1 MAFLP
6 KEVEYNRPHA
16 SVSPDTNSI
25 NVIVRPSNG
34 QTFSPGGD
42 VITFDLPSRG
52 FLSPHSLVLR
62 GLIDSTNNDTAD
74 ENTLMGAAPGA
85 AWIQRV
91 ETQISGQTV
100 ESINSYGQLYNL
112 LVNTKMSFSDRFAMQ
127 TELLTGKKLGAAAAD
142 GSGPTASTFISGYEL
157 PTGAGS
163 DAAISVPFAIPL
175 GCLLANCQNFVPL
188 GLMGGVRISITTD
201 QLANY
206 ATIAAGGSLAF
217 KELEIAFDMVDFGR
231 GFDSVVGSM
240 ADSEGN
246 INLKSSSWNVT
257 SQTLGALAAGT
268 TQENIYNVRLSS
280 IKSLITQAGG
290 IGNNVNG
297 GKYDAIAIQGAAG
310 STQYVVASQVYPQT
324 PLAESNQAL
333 VMSELRQAL
342 GEAHDLYGTKMS
354 IQNLVFDANIS
365 RNLSTGTTTNALP
378 ACHFVGVN
386 TEKISTNQ
394 LMMSGISSQLSPIS
408 VRINNSAA
416 VAAGSLLTL
425 FVLYDAILSIN
436 LPTRQVQTRV

>member
-6 KEVEYNRPHA
+6 KEVEYNKPHA
-16 SVSPDTNSI
+16 AVSPDTTSL
-25 NVIVRPSNG
+25 NVIVRPVNG
-34 QTFSPGGD
+34 SVFSAGGD
-42 VITFDLPSRG
+42 VINFDLPSRG
-52 FLSPHSLVLR
+52 FMSPHSLVLR
-62 GLIDSTNNDTAD
+62 GNFVTTANATSD
-74 ENTLMGAAPGA
+74 ANTLMGAAPGA

-112 LVNTKMSFSDRFAMQ
+112 LVNTKMSFADRFAMQ
-127 TELLTGKKLGAAAAD
+127 TELMTGG
-142 GSGPTASTFISGYEL
+142 GTSTNPTAS
-157 PTGAGS
+157 PTTATGIAGFALNA
-163 DAAISVPFAIPL
+163 DGDTNEHKYPFAIPL
-175 GCLLANCQNFVPL
+175 GCLLANCTNYVPL
-188 GLMGGVRISITTD
+188 GMMGGVRISITTD

-206 ATIAAGGSLAF
+206 ATLAGTVSF
-217 KELEIAFDMVDFGR
+217 EDLEIAFDLVDFGR

-240 ADSEGN
+240 ADADGN
-246 INLKSSSWNVT
+246 INLKSSSWNVS

-280 IKSLITQAGG
+280 IKSLIVQAGG
-290 IGNNVNG
+290 VATTNVNK
-297 GKYDAIAIQGAAG
+297 GKYDAIALAGPAG
-310 STQYVVASQVYPQT
+310 STQFVVASQVYPQT
-324 PLAESNQAL
+324 PIAESNQAL
-333 VMSELRQAL
+333 VMSELRQSL
-342 GEAHDLYGTKMS
+342 GEAHDLYGSNMS
-354 IQNLVFDANIS
+354 ITDRVFNANFS
-365 RNLSTGTTTNALP
+365 RNQSTGTTTNTLP

-386 TEKISTNQ
+386 TEKVSSNQ

-425 FVLYDAILSIN
+425 FVLYDAILSVN

>member
-34 QTFSPGGD
+34 QVFNPGGD

-62 GLIDSTNNDTAD
+62 GLMTSTANANDD
-74 ENTLMGAAPGA
+74 DNTLMGAAPGA

-100 ESINSYGQLYNL
+100 ESMNSYGQLYNL
-112 LVNTKMSFSDRFAMQ
+112 LVNTKMSFSDRMAMQ
-127 TELLTGKKLGAAAAD
+127 TELLTGSAINNAA
-142 GSGPTASTFISGYEL
+142 GVPPTSSTGIAGYAL
-157 PTGAGS
+157 PTGDTNAH
-163 DAAISVPFAIPL
+163 DVPFAIPL

-188 GLMGGVRISITTD
+188 GMMGGVRISITTD

-206 ATIAAGGSLAF
+206 ATMETGSTLTF

-246 INLKSSSWNVT
+246 INIKSSSWNVS

-268 TQENIYNVRLSS
+268 TQENIFNVRLSS

-290 IGNNVNG
+290 VAATNVNG
-297 GKYDAIAIQGAAG
+297 SKFDAIALQGPGG
-310 STQYVVASQVYPQT
+310 STQYVCASVVYPQT
-324 PLAESNQAL
+324 PIAESNQAL
-333 VMSELRQAL
+333 VMSELRQSL
-342 GEAHDLYGTKMS
+342 GEAHDFYGTKMS
-354 IQNLVFDANIS
+354 IMNQAFDAKLD
-365 RNLSTGTTTNALP
+365 RNLSNGTTTNAVP

-408 VRINNSAA
+408 VRINNSVA
-416 VAAGSLLTL
+416 VASGSLLTL
-425 FVLYDAILSIN
+425 FVLYDAILSVN

>member
-16 SVSPDTNSI
+16 SVSPDTTSL

-42 VITFDLPSRG
+42 VITFDLPSRA
-52 FLSPHSLVLR
+52 FMNPASLVLR
-62 GLIDSTNNDTAD
+62 GVITSTVAAANDVNAI
-74 ENTLMGAAPGA
+74 LGAAPGA

-112 LVNTKMSFSDRFAMQ
+112 LVNTKLGISERMAMQ
-127 TELLTGKKLGAAAAD
+127 TELMT
-142 GSGPTASTFISGYEL
+142 GSGAIPATSIVVPAAGNLSSYLLPTA
-157 PTGAGS
+157 AGDLTS
-163 DAAISVPFAIPL
+163 QFAIPL
-175 GCLLANCQNFVPL
+175 GCLLANCTNYVPL

-206 ATIAAGGSLAF
+206 ASQVAAGVTLSFGSL
-217 KELEIAFDMVDFGR
+217 ELAFDMVDFGR
-231 GFDSVVGSM
+231 GFDAVVGSM

-246 INLKSSSWNVT
+246 INLKSSSWNVS
-257 SQTLGALAAGT
+257 SQTLGAVTAGT
-268 TQENIYNVRLSS
+268 TEEHIYNVRLSS
-280 IKSLITQAGG
+280 IKSLILQAGG
-290 IGNNVNG
+290 IGNASLNG
-297 GKYDAIAIQGAAG
+297 AKFDAASVQGSRG
-310 STQYVVASQVYPQT
+310 STQYVVASTVYPQT
-324 PLAESNQAL
+324 PIAEANQAL
-333 VMSELRQAL
+333 VMSELRQSL
-342 GEAHDLYGTKMS
+342 GEAHDLLGSKMS
-354 IQNLVFDANIS
+354 IPDGQFNSNLTIMAPAGA
-365 RNLSTGTTTNALP
+365 STILQP
-378 ACHFVGVN
+378 KCHFVGVN
-386 TEKISTNQ
+386 TEKVSSNQ

-408 VRINNSAA
+408 VRLNYSAA
-416 VAAGSLLTL
+416 VATGSLLTL